1 MPLITPPLLVV
12 VIASIA
18 AMTWAGATDARVVS
32 ALAAALAALVLI
44 VTAYNHNRPAAADT
58 APTAPNAIAATNA
71 RLMAAVYG
79 WGGLAMLAVYLLSGL
94 AWRHGW
100 QYGSGMLLIAAG
112 LLIYARQVTDLA
124 APLAKPGAL
133 ALGANL
139 ALAQAVAASVALV
152 ILMASGKLDTRKGD
166 WAANHIFLAGGL
178 AIVAVSLLAYATHR
192 RLGQNQ

>member
-58 APTAPNAIAATNA
+58 APAAPNAIAATNA

-139 ALAQAVAASVALV
+139 ALAQAVE
-152 ILMASGKLDTRKGD
+152 
-166 WAANHIFLAGGL
+166 AGGVAGL
-178 AIVAVSLLAYATHR
+178 ADAN
-192 RLGQNQ
+192 G